1 MGRKPRVHFPGVELY
16 GAPGMSRRIGSS
28 ENSVQSYRRRLIFF
42 RHLRTLFARAN
53 CRAQPAT
60 EGVYCDEC
68 LFDVIDDM
76 LEGDVIAAYQE
87 GVITKEEYLF
97 ILEPTTAALTQADEE
112 RFNQI
117 MREGGWL

>member
-1 MGRKPRVHFPGVELY
+1 MCKY
-16 GAPGMSRRIGSS
+16 C
-28 ENSVQSYRRRLIFF
+28 RRR
-42 RHLRTLFARAN
+42 
-53 CRAQPAT
+53 PPT

-97 ILEPTTAALTQADEE
+97 ILSRQTLRLPRPT
-112 RFNQI
+112 RKGSI
-117 MREGGWL
+117 KS